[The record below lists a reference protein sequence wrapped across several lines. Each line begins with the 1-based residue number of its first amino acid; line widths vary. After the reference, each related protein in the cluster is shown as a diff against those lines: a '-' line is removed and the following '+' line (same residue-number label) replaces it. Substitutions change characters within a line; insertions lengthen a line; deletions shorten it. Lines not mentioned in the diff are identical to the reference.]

1 MWVKSLEVKKVS
13 VEYNTRLSG
22 FSDGKRC
29 YVACVD
35 GKLKTMHVAC
45 PRCGRATYVEN
56 GYHSVEDGLIKSL
69 GLRINIAQFFCKKC
83 GVFWSSERE
92 IVDYVISEF
101 RGFLK
106 SLLLGCAR
114 RGLSF
119 ESASALIEE
128 KIGKTYSPQ
137 YVYELYVEALG
148 NVCREKFVSAS
159 GVYHYDEQ
167 FLHVNG
173 KEVCRMT
180 IKDAV
185 TNKVIIDVY
194 TPDAQKET
202 IMRVLRVALK
212 GLPVDAFI
220 VDMNPRYPE
229 IIHELYPNAK
239 IQWCIFHLDKL
250 IWKELHDEFGKNI
263 PLLQLYNAY
272 SLFNIFFDHEL
283 ELRKLEELLQKLS
296 QYACRAALPELRSGD
311 FFSTS
316 KIEGEKKS
324 VFQTRAA
331 SREEREIEKC
341 LRQEFAEFV
350 KHLKNE
356 RRRKHENIPRRT
368 LEQSEKIFA
377 QIKQQNSIYPK
388 KLQKRIYYID
398 ENWDKF
404 TLFQHDSRVP
414 PTNNGMEH
422 YFAATLAKTDKKDFR
437 SKAALVRELTA
448 CQAEWNGNNIFSTT
462 KLVDLLSLVGMLFL
476 AFPPT

>member
-1 MWVKSLEVKKVS
+1 MKSLEVKNIS

-22 FSDGKRC
+22 FGYGKKC
-29 YVACVD
+29 FVACVD
-35 GKLKTMHVAC
+35 GKLKKQHVAC
-45 PRCGRATYVEN
+45 PHCGSATYVEN
-56 GYHSVEDGLIKSL
+56 GYHTVEDDLIKAL
-69 GLRINIAQFFCKKC
+69 GLRINIAQFECKKC
-83 GVFWSSERE
+83 GMFWSSERE
-92 IVDYVISEF
+92 LVDRVINDF
-101 RGFLK
+101 NDFLK

-119 ESASALIEE
+119 ESASALVEE
-128 KIGKTYSPQ
+128 KTGKTYSSQ
-137 YVYELYVEALG
+137 YVYELYVDALSQ
-148 NVCREKFVSAS
+148 VRQQKFSNAS

-167 FLHVNG
+167 FLLVNG
-173 KEVCRMT
+173 IEACRLT

-185 TNKVIIDVY
+185 TNKVIIDVF

-202 IMRVLRVALK
+202 IMRVLRTALK

-250 IWKELHDEFGKNI
+250 IWKELHEEFGKSL
-263 PLLQLYNAY
+263 PLVQLYNAY
-272 SLFNIFFDHEL
+272 SLFNIFFNHET
-283 ELRKLEELLQKLS
+283 ELKKLEELLKKLDL
-296 QYACRAALPELRSGD
+296 YTGKAALPELRSGD
-311 FFSTS
+311 FFSPS
-316 KIEGEKKS
+316 RIEGEKKS

-331 SREEREIEKC
+331 HREEREIEKC
-341 LRQEFAEFV
+341 LQQEFAEFV

-356 RRRKHENIPRRT
+356 RRRKHECVPRRT
-368 LEQSEKIFA
+368 LEQSREIFA
-377 QIKQQNSIYPK
+377 QIKQQNSIYSK
-388 KLQKRIYYID
+388 KLQKRIQYIN
-398 ENWDKF
+398 ENWEKF

-422 YFAATLAKTDKKDFR
+422 YFAATLAKTGKKDFR
-437 SKAALVRELTA
+437 SKAAVTRELAA

-462 KLVDLLSLVGMLFL
+462 KLVEMLSLIGMLFL